1 MNSTETT
8 QTLLDFLNRIGIDLR
23 EGQVPADSFLP
34 GIRLVAGGLVVDRA
48 ALRWPGD
55 LLHEAGHIATTPA
68 ALRARLDDQLADDPA
83 IPHRGEAEA
92 TAWAWAALT
101 QLGLPAGLLFH
112 SGGYHGHS
120 AGLALTYS
128 MGVYPGAAGLAAAGM
143 ARLGGGD
150 GYPQLLRWLRD

>member
-1 MNSTETT
+1 MDAAANT
-8 QTLLDFLNRIGIDLR
+8 QILLDFLAGIGIAVR
-23 EGQVPADSFLP
+23 EGEVPPDSFLP
-34 GIRLVAGGLVVDRA
+34 GIRLVAGALVVDRA

-101 QLGLPAGLLFH
+101 HLGLPPALLFH
-112 SGGYHGHS
+112 AGGYHGHS
-120 AGLALTYS
+120 AGLALTYA
-128 MGVYPGAAGLAAAGM
+128 MGVCPGAAGLAQAGM
-143 ARLGGGD
+143 ATLGGAD
-150 GYPQLLRWLRD
+150 GYPRMRRWLRD